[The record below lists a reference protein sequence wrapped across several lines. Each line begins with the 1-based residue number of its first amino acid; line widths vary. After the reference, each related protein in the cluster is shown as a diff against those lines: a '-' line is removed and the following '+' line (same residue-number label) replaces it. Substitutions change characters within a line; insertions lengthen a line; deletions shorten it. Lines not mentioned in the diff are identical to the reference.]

1 MMSQLE
7 FEKWRI
13 LTPEE
18 LSTIEARKQAALRAA
33 QEAPGTRREHFRLSI
48 DFHITVAGTP
58 PNDDGMNE
66 PDLVYHARQARL
78 LAAVKSNPA
87 VLKNWMY
94 SLIVGQMS
102 QHNWHEWGKLTGGE
116 VPLQNILAPA
126 LAALPEADQAYFAEV
141 AVGEYFDDMIDLFSA
156 SFTIQEDQ
164 PIMREIEE
172 VSDQGEEA

>member
-1 MMSQLE
+1 MMSQRA
-7 FEKWRI
+7 FEEGRI

-18 LSTIEARKQAALRAA
+18 VSMIVARKQTAIQAA
-33 QEAPGTRREHFRLSI
+33 QETPGTRREHLRLSI
-48 DFHITVAGTP
+48 DFHISVAGTA

-66 PDLVYHARQARL
+66 PDPNYHARQDRL

-87 VLKNWMY
+87 VLKNWMH

-102 QHNWHEWGKLTGGE
+102 QHTWYEWGKLTGGE
-116 VPLQNILAPA
+116 VSLQAILAPA
-126 LAALPEADQAYFAEV
+126 LAALPEGDQAYFAEV
-141 AVGEYFDDMIDLFSA
+141 PKGEYFDDKIDLFSA

-164 PIMREIEE
+164 PIIREIDE